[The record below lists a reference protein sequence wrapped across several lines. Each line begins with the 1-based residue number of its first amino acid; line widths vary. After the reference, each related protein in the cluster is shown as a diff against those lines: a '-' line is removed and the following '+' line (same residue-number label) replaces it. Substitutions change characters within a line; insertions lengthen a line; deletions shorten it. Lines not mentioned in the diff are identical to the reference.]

1 MSGGFFWYDYLIFF
15 IVLAISSGT
24 GIYYGCFGSKQKTVK
39 EYLLGGKK
47 MSTLPIGVSVAVSH
61 FSAIIIMA
69 APADMYKFGASYNY
83 TMISVVLLGFIS
95 IFVFFPVFFKL
106 QVTSIYEYL
115 EKRFDNKTKLL
126 VSFLYIVTEFI
137 IVAISTFA
145 PSLALAAVTGFPIS
159 YIIICVFGTCI
170 FYTTIGGLKTVVWT
184 DIFQIVLVL
193 LSLLIICVIGLNT
206 TGNFSSL
213 WKTALDGGRLDI
225 LNFNLDPTDRDSFWS
240 YVIGFTLHWTNYV
253 SLSQSGVQ
261 KFLALPTFREWI
273 WAVVFYVITMEIVK
287 IFCFLLGLLIYAHY
301 ANCDPFISGKIQ
313 RHEQLYPYYA
323 MEIAGQIPGVIG
335 FTLVGLFCATMS
347 TISSSLNAISGV
359 VYKDFLSRYLKSNI
373 TEKTSGKILRVIVVI
388 TGIVSMLLI
397 LVLQNLGD
405 VLPVAVSGASIGS
418 GPILGVFFLGFLFPK
433 ANAKGAFYGAIVSFI
448 FQTFVFV
455 VSKMYRFKKI
465 IVDVPLPFSVSG
477 CWTSNNTLPNSY
489 SPPNNVTINS
499 EFKPL
504 FIFRLSHYYNCVLG
518 LIVTVIVGLIISYL
532 TNKNDPPVDKELI
545 SPVIRRFVKEDN
557 KTGIE
562 NREIKALMTKEYKD
576 F

>member
-1 MSGGFFWYDYLIFF
+1 MSGFFWYDYLIFF

-24 GIYYGCFGSKQKTVK
+24 GIYYGCFGSKQKTIK
-39 EYLLGGKK
+39 EYLLGGKN
-47 MSTLPIGVSVAVSH
+47 MATLPIGISVAVSH
-61 FSAIIIMA
+61 FSAITIMG
-69 APADMYKFGASYNY
+69 APSDIYKYGAFY
-83 TMISVVLLGFIS
+83 TYSMIGLVLLGS
-95 IFVFFPVFFKL
+95 MAIFVFFPVFFKL

-115 EKRFDNKTKLL
+115 EKRFDHKTKVLA
-126 VSFLYIVTEFI
+126 SFLFIVGEVVTVSVGI
-137 IVAISTFA
+137 YA
-145 PSLALAAVTGFPIS
+145 PSLALSAVTGIHVY
-159 YIIICVFGTCI
+159 YIILCVFGTCI
-170 FYTTIGGLKTVVWT
+170 FYTTIGGLKTVIWT
-184 DIFQIVLVL
+184 DIFQVGVIF
-193 LSLLIICVIGLNT
+193 LSLFIICAIGLNT
-206 TGNFSSL
+206 IGNFSTL
-213 WKTALDGGRLDI
+213 WKTALDGGRLNI
-225 LNFNLDPTDRDSFWS
+225 LNFDLDPTLRDSFWTF
-240 YVIGFTLHWTNYV
+240 VIGFTFHLTYYV
-253 SLSQSGVQ
+253 SLSQSAVQ
-261 KFLALPTFREWI
+261 KYLALSTFRDWV
-273 WAVVFYVITMEIVK
+273 WAVIYYVITMEIVQ
-287 IFCFLLGLLIYAHY
+287 IFCILLGLLAYAHY

-313 RHEQLYPYYA
+313 RHEQLLPYYTA
-323 MEIAGQIPGVIG
+323 EIAGHIPGATG

>member
-83 TMISVVLLGFIS
+83 TMISVVLLGLIA

-115 EKRFDNKTKLL
+115 EKRFDHKTKLL
-126 VSFLYIVTEFI
+126 VSFLYMVTEFVLI
-137 IVAISTFA
+137 SISTYA
-145 PSLALAAVTGFPIS
+145 PSLAFAAVTGFPIS

-184 DIFQIVLVL
+184 DIFQVVLVL

-240 YVIGFTLHWTNYV
+240 YVIGFTLYWTNYV

-347 TISSSLNAISGV
+347 TISSTLNAISGV
-359 VYKDFLSRYLKSNI
+359 VYKDFLSRFLKSNI
-373 TEKTSGKILRVIVVI
+373 TEKTSGRILRVTVVI
-388 TGIVSMLLI
+388 AGILSMLLI
-397 LVLQNLGD
+397 LILQHLGD
-405 VLPVAVSGASIGS
+405 ILPLVASGASVGS
-418 GPILGVFFLGFLFPK
+418 GPAFGVFCLGFLFPK
-433 ANAKGAFYGAIVSFI
+433 ANAKGAFYGGLVSFI
-448 FQTFVFV
+448 FQLIVFV
-455 VSKMYRFKKI
+455 VSKMYRYKKI
-465 IVDVPLPFSVSG
+465 IVDVHKPFSVSG
-477 CWTSNNTLPNSY
+477 CEWTNASLVNNNFIK
-489 SPPNNVTINS
+489 PNNVTLNS
-499 EFKPL
+499 EF
-504 FIFRLSHYYNCVLG
+504 
-518 LIVTVIVGLIISYL
+518 
-532 TNKNDPPVDKELI
+532 
-545 SPVIRRFVKEDN
+545 RF
-557 KTGIE
+557 
-562 NREIKALMTKEYKD
+562 